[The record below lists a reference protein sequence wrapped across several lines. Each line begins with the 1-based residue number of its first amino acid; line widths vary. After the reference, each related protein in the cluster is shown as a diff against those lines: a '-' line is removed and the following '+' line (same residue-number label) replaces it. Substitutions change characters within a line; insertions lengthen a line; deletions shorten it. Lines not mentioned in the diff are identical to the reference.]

1 MSLAVLLKLLAI
13 FSVVA
18 LGWVAGRARWL
29 GEGDAA
35 RTLSAAAFYLFVP
48 ALLLRT
54 TARLDLQAMPWS
66 TLVAFFAPV
75 LAVLIAVY
83 AVQRSRRRAALA
95 GLQPAPG
102 GAPGGPTAAP
112 GRLLAPALR
121 PAAPAVRAI
130 STTFGNTVQLGIPM
144 AQALFGEA
152 GLSVQLAIVSLH
164 ALTILVIVTLLVELD
179 LAGAHATAQGL
190 PRSLGATLRSTV
202 RVTVVHPVTLPV
214 LAGLGWN
221 LGGLALPG
229 LVDETL
235 HMLGQAVVPLCLVII
250 GISLQQHGLKGTV
263 RAASWLAAVK
273 LLAVPALV
281 LVVGRWVAGLH
292 GVPLATIVL
301 CAALPAGSNALLFA
315 QRYRTLEAETSAAI
329 VISTFGF
336 ALTAPLWLLVVAWVG

>member
-29 GEGDAA
+29 GESDAA

-48 ALLLRT
+48 ALLFRT

-66 TLVAFFAPV
+66 TLVAFFAPM
-75 LAVLIAVY
+75 LAVLIAVH

-95 GLQPAPG
+95 GMPSAPG
-102 GAPGGPTAAP
+102 APLAPG
-112 GRLLAPALR
+112 LQ

-164 ALTILVIVTLLVELD
+164 ALTILMLVTLLVEID
-179 LAGAHATAQGL
+179 LAGAQATAQGV
-190 PRSLGATLRSTV
+190 PRRLGATLRSTV
-202 RVTVVHPVTLPV
+202 RATVVHPVTLPV

-250 GISLQQHGLKGTV
+250 GISLQQHGLKGSV
-263 RAASWLAAVK
+263 RAASWLAAIK

-281 LVVGRWVAGLH
+281 LIVGRWVAGLQ

-315 QRYRTLEAETSAAI
+315 QRYRTLEAETNAAI

-336 ALTAPLWLLVVAWVG
+336 AATAPMWLLVVGWVG